1 MNLIS
6 LEKAAK
12 AYAHRTLLDGV
23 SLGVSAGDRIG
34 VVGRNGSGKSTLL
47 ALLGGRTEPDTGR
60 VAMASGLRLGYLPQS
75 DQLAGPV
82 GEIVFGGAGGAA
94 STPWEADPR
103 ARAIMAE
110 LLPGISL
117 DAEAGQL
124 SGGERRRVALAA
136 LLVAE
141 RDVLLLDEP
150 TNHLDIEAIDWL
162 GRHLRDRGCAVIVVS
177 HDRWLLD
184 TVCDRTWEVDRGQV
198 HSAEGGYSAYV
209 LAQAERERSEEVAER
224 RRRNLARKE
233 LAWLQRGAKAR
244 TTKAKFRVEAATA
257 LIAAE
262 PPPRDSVELTK
273 MATARLGKTV
283 IELEDVS
290 LSVGDGDHQR
300 CLLDEVTWRL
310 GPGDRVGIVGVNGSG
325 KTSLLRVLAG
335 PVSGRFGL
343 HADGTII
350 RGKTIRLAHLS
361 QELAELDPD
370 LRVREAVEEI
380 RLRIQVGDRELSAGQ
395 LLERLGFS
403 TERQWTKIGDLSGG
417 ERRRVQMLRLLMDE
431 PNVLLLD
438 EPTNDLDIETLTEF
452 EDLLD
457 DWPGTL
463 VVVSHDR
470 YFLERVTEHVVALLG
485 DSKLSFLAGGVDEY
499 LDRVRAVRAAPAVRA
514 TGARAASATGAAEE
528 RTARKELQRL
538 ERQLE
543 RLSSRETELA
553 AQLTANAADYE
564 KLTALGAELRAAQAE
579 KADLE
584 DRWLAVAAE
593 LDA

>member
-34 VVGRNGSGKSTLL
+34 VVGRNGAGKSTLL

-75 DQLAGPV
+75 DRLAGPV
-82 GEIVFGGAGGAA
+82 GEIVFGGAGGTAG
-94 STPWEADPR
+94 TPWEADPR

-110 LLPGISL
+110 LVPGISL

-136 LLVAE
+136 QLVAE

-290 LSVGDGDHQR
+290 LSVGDGDQQR

-343 HADGTII
+343 HAAGTII

-403 TERQWTKIGDLSGG
+403 TERQWTKISDLSGG

-457 DWPGTL
+457 GWPGTL

-499 LDRVRAVRAAPAVRA
+499 LDRVRTVRGAPAARPA
-514 TGARAASATGAAEE
+514 EARAASATGAAEE

-553 AQLTANAADYE
+553 AQLTANATDYE